1 MTLGATSAISS
12 AQKILGRR
20 MKRLYYTEAS
30 ECLSIIL
37 SHPEKMFVYGE
48 KYCIKTLGERLVA

>member
-12 AQKILGRR
+12 AQKILERR
-20 MKRLYYTEAS
+20 VERLYYTEAS
-30 ECLSIIL
+30 ERLSILL

-48 KYCIKTLGERLVA
+48 QYCA